1 MRLKPVLW
9 AASGILA
16 VVMAAAVPFF
26 LRSVQGPGGMPRHI
40 AFTPLPDRAAVL
52 TRIAFG
58 SNAAQDRPQTILD
71 AVRGLS
77 PQLFLYMGD
86 NVYGD
91 VAPENLRADL
101 PELRHA
107 YGRLSRR
114 PEFRRFVRAVPL
126 MAVWD
131 DHDYGRNDA
140 GAEFEFRRESE
151 LLFRAFWNIGD
162 DDPRAGREGLYHAR
176 IFGPPGRRVQ
186 IILLD
191 TRSFRSP
198 LKGTADWNNTGLP
211 GYLAD
216 PDPAGTMLGEQQ
228 WAWLEQ
234 QLLRPA
240 ELRLIVS
247 SIQVIAE
254 GHRFEK
260 WANLPLERR
269 RLFDLIGLT
278 GAGGVVFL
286 SGDRHAGGLYE
297 YAKETPYPLYEITSS
312 SLNRPFPG
320 ADEPGPNRL
329 GALYGEANFG
339 LLTVDWAAR
348 QLTLALHDGRGRPVD
363 GRALT
368 LAFESLTAER
378 SRPPGPHAR

>member
-1 MRLKPVLW
+1 MRLKPFLW
-9 AASGILA
+9 AAACVL
-16 VVMAAAVPFF
+16 AAAIAAAIPFL
-26 LRSVQGPGGMPRHI
+26 LRSMQGPGGMPRAV
-40 AFTPLPDRAAVL
+40 AFQALPDRAAVL

-58 SNAAQDRPQTILD
+58 SCAAQDRPQAILD

-77 PQLFLYMGD
+77 PQLFIYMGN

-91 VAPENLRADL
+91 VAPENPSADL

-114 PEFRRFVRAVPL
+114 AEFRRFVRAVPI
-126 MAVWD
+126 MAIWD

-151 LLFRAFWNIGD
+151 RLFRAFWGIGD
-162 DDPRAGREGLYHAR
+162 GDPRAGWEGLYGAR

-198 LKGTADWNNTGLP
+198 LGVTAGWDKTGLP
-211 GYLAD
+211 GYSAD
-216 PDPAGTMLGEQQ
+216 PDPAKTMIGERQ
-228 WAWLEQ
+228 WTWLEQ

-269 RLFDLIGLT
+269 RLFDLVALT
-278 GAGGVVFL
+278 GANGVIFL

-297 YAKETPYPLYEITSS
+297 YAGDTPYPLYEITSS

-320 ADEPGPNRL
+320 ADEPGPKRL

-339 LLTVDWAAR
+339 LVSVDWETR

-368 LAFESLTAER
+368 LAFDSLNAGY
-378 SRPPGPHAR
+378 PGQFGANFR